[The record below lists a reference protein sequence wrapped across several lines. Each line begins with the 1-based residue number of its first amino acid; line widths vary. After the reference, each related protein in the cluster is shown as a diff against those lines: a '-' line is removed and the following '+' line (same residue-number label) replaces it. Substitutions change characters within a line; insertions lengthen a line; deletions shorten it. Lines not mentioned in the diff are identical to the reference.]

1 MPAYKTGTVTE
12 ILSARRGLQRVEV
25 DGEPAYVLTQLVGD
39 VDVGDRVVVNTTAVD
54 LGLGTG
60 GHHFVHWN
68 QSRDD
73 LKTESGGHVL
83 KLRYTSLQADTG
95 VAEETGDVPATLD
108 GVPVVAL
115 ALHSQL
121 ACAAAAVKACDDTLR
136 VVYVMTDAAAL
147 PLALSD
153 LVADLV
159 YEGIVDATVTAGH
172 AFGGDLEAVNL
183 RSALAV
189 AKHRLNADVI
199 LAGMGPGSV
208 GTSTTLGYSGIEVG
222 GIVDATNDLGG
233 RALAAL
239 RVSDAD
245 TRPRHQFVSEHSIV
259 ALTTATHTP
268 VFVAVPSGT
277 EGLPDLGPHAFVS
290 EVDEPDAVTFLH
302 RRGITPTTM
311 GRTPGDDPRAFE
323 FAAAAGAYAV
333 VLLDH

>member
-1 MPAYKTGTVTE
+1 MPSYKTGTVTE
-12 ILSARRGLQRVEV
+12 ILSSRRGLQRVEV
-25 DGEPAYVLTQLVGD
+25 DGEPSYVLTQLVGE
-39 VDVGDRVVVNTTAVD
+39 VAVGDKVVVNTTAVE

-60 GHHFVHWN
+60 GWHFVHWN
-68 QSRDD
+68 LARASVA
-73 LKTESGGHVL
+73 TESGGHVI

-95 VAEETGDVPATLD
+95 VAEERDDAPPTLE
-108 GVPVVAL
+108 GTPVVAL

-121 ACAAAAVKACDDTLR
+121 ACAAAAIKACDEELR

-159 YEGIVDATVTAGH
+159 YEGVVDATVTAGH

-183 RSALAV
+183 RSGLAV
-189 AKHRLNADVI
+189 AKHSLRADVI

-208 GTSTTLGYSGIEVG
+208 GTGTVLGYSGIEVG
-222 GIVDATNDLGG
+222 GIIDATNDLGG
-233 RALAAL
+233 RAVAAL

-245 TRPRHQFVSEHSIV
+245 PRPRHQFVSDHSVV
-259 ALTTATHTP
+259 ALTTATHSP

-277 EGLPDLGPHAFVS
+277 EGLPDLGPHAFVAD
-290 EVDEPDAVTFLH
+290 VDEPDAVTFLH

-323 FAAAAGAYAV
+323 FAAAAGAYAAA
-333 VLLDH
+333 LAHG

>member
-1 MPAYKTGTVTE
+1 LPAYRTGTVSQ
-12 ILSARRGLQRVEV
+12 ILGARRGLQRVEV
-25 DGEPAYVLTQLVGD
+25 DGEPAYVLTQLIGD

-60 GHHFVHWN
+60 GWHFVHWN
-68 QSRDD
+68 LSRDD
-73 LKTESGGHVL
+73 VKTDSGGHVM

-95 VAEETGDVPATLD
+95 VAEESDDVPTTLG
-108 GVPVVAL
+108 GVPVIAL

-121 ACAAAAVKACDDTLR
+121 ACAAAAIKACDDALR
-136 VVYVMTDAAAL
+136 VVYVMTDGAAL

-159 YEGIVDATVTAGH
+159 YEGVVDATVTAGH

-183 RSALAV
+183 RSALTV
-189 AKHRLNADVI
+189 ARHRLQADVI
-199 LAGMGPGSV
+199 IAGMGPGSV

-233 RALAAL
+233 RAIAAL
-239 RVSDAD
+239 RVSEAD
-245 TRPRHQFVSEHSIV
+245 PRPRHQFVSEHSVV

-323 FAAAAGAYAV
+323 FAAAAGAYAA
-333 VLLDH
+333 LLAGG